1 MTDTELSTM
10 LKDLADAPAPPPR
23 IDIDRAR
30 RAGGRRR
37 RVRTTALVLGC
48 AAVVAAGGVTAVSVS
63 RPSVPAATDA
73 VGTALPPTPDPSRDP
88 IVAKTGFGWLP
99 EEVAGIGYSVGA
111 HGDTTEAVGRGEQ
124 PPQISLSVSDQEP
137 PVPGELGDQATR
149 IPVRIGDRD
158 GYWLT
163 SYANDPLNHG
173 QSHLR
178 WRTPDGRWAE
188 LLAFHLTGPDRQQ
201 VLVRVAEHAV
211 FADRPVPLPLRIAGL
226 PGTFRLED
234 GFLTRRPDTD
244 GVPWRVMLAY
254 ASNGTHAEITVSVPG
269 GRKTDYGSPLCT
281 KGNSLQACVRIDQP
295 AAAGIDAQSLLDRIT
310 LLGPDEAKWTTHVI
324 G

>member
-23 IDIDRAR
+23 IDVDRAR

-63 RPSVPAATDA
+63 RPGARGRA
-73 VGTALPPTPDPSRDP
+73 VAVAPALPPPRLRPDP
-88 IVAKTGFGWLP
+88 IVAKAGFGWLP
-99 EEVAGIGYSVGA
+99 EEIAGIEYSVGA
-111 HGDTTEAVGRGEQ
+111 HGDSTEAVGRGEQ
-124 PPQISLSVSDQEP
+124 PPEIWLSVSDQEP

-149 IPVRIGDRD
+149 VPVRIGDRD

-188 LLAFHLTGPDRQQ
+188 LLAFHLAGPDRQQ
-201 VLVRVAEHAV
+201 VLIRVAEHAV
-211 FADRPVPLPLRIAGL
+211 FADRPVPLPLHIAGL
-226 PGTFRLED
+226 PETFRLD
-234 GFLTRRPDTD
+234 GR
-244 GVPWRVMLAY
+244 
-254 ASNGTHAEITVSVPG
+254 
-269 GRKTDYGSPLCT
+269 
-281 KGNSLQACVRIDQP
+281 
-295 AAAGIDAQSLLDRIT
+295 LLDRAART
-310 LLGPDEAKWTTHVI
+310 PTASRG